1 MVPDNSYKFRYLH
14 HHQRR
19 NEYSLKIRGVRR
31 QDFGRYNCHVQSND
45 TQKFEENASIIITG
59 TYRFKKITC
68 IGIINNKFLIDLY
81 HVICG
86 VSISRVIIIC
96 KI

>member
-14 HHQRR
+14 HHLRR

-59 TYRFKKITC
+59 TYRF
-68 IGIINNKFLIDLY
+68 FLSTLE
-81 HVICG
+81 
-86 VSISRVIIIC
+86 SLL
-96 KI
+96 